1 MADPIKELM
10 LPCLSQWGFYPSD
23 NPGNL
28 NREGKYY
35 ELSSHLGEGYYW
47 YYEREGMFALAVMDL
62 RLKEDTVIEYKQPDF
77 MSIAYYDTVSA
88 EQLTTYKRLNANC
101 VRGHVSDQ
109 QIFRVKYH
117 KDIPIRGMEL
127 MLVPGYFCNYLNLK
141 YPDKFP
147 DPRAAFLNIDGSS
160 DFPELLLLM
169 RQIQAFQGVGATAHL
184 FYESKVAEA
193 VSLIL
198 EKTTVSKTSY
208 QVKRELSFE
217 DIQNLDTVKS
227 YIADH
232 CAFDLRIEQLAKI
245 ACMSQSKLR
254 YCFKRCCGCTLTE
267 YIQNKRIAQAE
278 YMLLKTDLQ
287 INQIAK
293 AVGYNHAV
301 HFSSLFQKSTG
312 LLPEEYRHLMRRT

>member
-1 MADPIKELM
+1 
-10 LPCLSQWGFYPSD
+10 
-23 NPGNL
+23 
-28 NREGKYY
+28 
-35 ELSSHLGEGYYW
+35 
-47 YYEREGMFALAVMDL
+47 MDL

-293 AVGYNHAV
+293 AVGYNHAG